1 MTKPQDGRANH
12 RGAAVRVLEI
22 PLVKTN
28 IREYNKPT
36 VCRLRYTTENK
47 SAIFQG
53 EGSIMPSFD
62 DYHRPGARGYLIGIG
77 GVSMAP
83 LAEVLLGEGLL
94 IRGSDMQ
101 RSEKVEELEAKGIR
115 VNIGH
120 LAENITDDIEF
131 IVRTAAVRDD
141 NPEIRAARELGI
153 PVFERTQ
160 AWGSIM
166 KDYRTALCI
175 SGTHGKTTT
184 TSMCT
189 HILMAAEKDPTVM
202 IGGTLPLL
210 QAGHRVGR
218 GDTIILEACEYYD
231 SFLAF
236 YPTIAVILDVEADHL
251 DYFKDLDAVK
261 ASFHRFAALVPPE
274 GTVIVNADDKNAMDT
289 VRGLDRHIVTFGLEE
304 GADVRAV
311 NIVTSGSQTEF
322 DVVVRGELFE
332 HLNIRV
338 PGIHNV
344 KNALAATAAAVEM
357 GISPLAVKYGL
368 AGFSGANR
376 RFEFKG
382 KYNGAD
388 VYDDY
393 AHHPGELK
401 ALLDAVEPIGYKR
414 VVVVFQPHTYS
425 RTAALFDD
433 FVEQLK
439 RPDQTYLAEIYAA
452 REANTLGISSE
463 DLAKKIPNSLFFPTF
478 EELEKALAFSVAPGD
493 LVLTVGA
500 GDVYRIGERLVAR
513 DSGEN

>member
-1 MTKPQDGRANH
+1 
-12 RGAAVRVLEI
+12 
-22 PLVKTN
+22 
-28 IREYNKPT
+28 
-36 VCRLRYTTENK
+36 
-47 SAIFQG
+47 
-53 EGSIMPSFD
+53 MPSFD
-62 DYHRPGARGYLIGIG
+62 SIHIPGKRGYLIGIG

-83 LAEVLLGEGLL
+83 LAEVLQGEGLV
-94 IRGSDMQ
+94 ITGSDMQ
-101 RSEKVEELEAKGIR
+101 RSAKVAELESKGIH

-120 LAENITDDIEF
+120 DAANITPEIDF
-131 IVRTAAVRDD
+131 VVRTAAVRDD

-166 KDYRTALCI
+166 KDYRSALCI

-231 SFLAF
+231 SFLSF
-236 YPTIAVILDVEADHL
+236 FPTIAVILDVEADHL

-261 ASFHRFAALVPPE
+261 ASFRKFAALVPADT
-274 GTVIVNADDKNAMDT
+274 GTIIVNADDENAMDS
-289 VRGLDRHIVTFGLEE
+289 VRGLDRHIVTFGLSE

-311 NIVTSGSQTEF
+311 NIISSGAQTEF
-322 DVVVRGELFE
+322 DVVSGGTLFAHLEL
-332 HLNIRV
+332 RV

-344 KNALAATAAAVEM
+344 KNALAATAAAIEM
-357 GISPLAVKYGL
+357 GISPNAVKYGL

-382 KYNGAD
+382 KFNGAD
-388 VYDDY
+388 IYDDY

-401 ALLDAVEPIGYKR
+401 ALLDAVEPMGYKR
-414 VVVVFQPHTYS
+414 TLVVFQPHTYT
-425 RTAALFDD
+425 RTYALFDD
-433 FVEQLK
+433 FVEQLR

-452 REANTLGISSE
+452 REKNTIGISSE
-463 DLAKKIPNSLFFPTF
+463 DLAKQIPNSLFFSSF

-500 GDVYRIGERLVAR
+500 GDVYKIGEDLV
-513 DSGEN
+513 SKKE